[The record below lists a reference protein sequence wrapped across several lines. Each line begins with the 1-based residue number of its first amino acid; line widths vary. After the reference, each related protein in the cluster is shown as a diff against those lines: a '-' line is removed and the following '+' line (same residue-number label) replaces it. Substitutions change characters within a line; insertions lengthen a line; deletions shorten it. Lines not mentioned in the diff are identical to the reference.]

1 MKNTYIVFDL
11 DGTLVNSLPGIAVG
25 VNKALASM
33 GREPHATSAIRSM
46 IGQGVRHLAACAL
59 GYNDEASA
67 PADEMEAFLRAFR
80 QEYAESWQGEGTIP
94 YPGIT
99 EMLTR
104 LVSIGAHLAVLTNKP
119 HDVTLPMVQELFRP
133 VPFMPIIGHMGEF
146 PRKPDPFTLQ
156 MIADNWKVTPD
167 QLTLVGD
174 SIIDARTAANAGSQC
189 ALVTWGYGQTR
200 ELHEWDAPTF
210 GTVEELRTHL
220 LNL

>member
-25 VNKALASM
+25 VNKALVSM

-59 GYNDEASA
+59 SYNDEASA

-133 VPFMPIIGHMGEF
+133 VPSCPSSGTWESS
-146 PRKPDPFTLQ
+146 PANR
-156 MIADNWKVTPD
+156 TP
-167 QLTLVGD
+167 
-174 SIIDARTAANAGSQC
+174 SPC
-189 ALVTWGYGQTR
+189 K
-200 ELHEWDAPTF
+200 
-210 GTVEELRTHL
+210 
-220 LNL
+220 

>member
-11 DGTLVNSLPGIAVG
+11 DGTLVNSLPGIAAG
-25 VNKALASM
+25 VNLALESL
-33 GREPHATSAIRSM
+33 GRTPHAESAVRAM

-59 GYNDEASA
+59 GYNDEAAA
-67 PADEMEAFLRAFR
+67 PKEEMEAFLKAFR
-80 QEYAESWQGEGTIP
+80 KEYTECWKGEGTQP

-119 HDVTLPMVQELFRP
+119 HDVTVPMVQELFRP
-133 VPFMPIIGHMGEF
+133 VPFMPIIGHMGEI
-146 PRKPDPFTLQ
+146 PRKPDPFALQ
-156 MIADNWKVTPD
+156 MIANNWKVQTEE
-167 QLTLVGD
+167 LILVGD
-174 SIIDARTAANAGSQC
+174 SIIDARTAANAGSRC
-189 ALVTWGYGQTR
+189 ALVTWGYGNMR

-220 LNL
+220 LHL